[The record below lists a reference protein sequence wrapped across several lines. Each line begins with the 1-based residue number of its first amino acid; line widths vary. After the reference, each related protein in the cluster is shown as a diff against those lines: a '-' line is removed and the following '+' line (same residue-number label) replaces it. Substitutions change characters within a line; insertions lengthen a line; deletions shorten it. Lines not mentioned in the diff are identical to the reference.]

1 MAGGAAQQGLLLKP
15 ITTPV
20 SGSQELS
27 DWSKGLNP
35 DLFGEGGFLGETS
48 CISVVGIT
56 QLTSCVAGARVS
68 QAAGVTSRLQAVA
81 ICRCGVSPRGNMR
94 EELFQNKAPL
104 SPAPVCRWLFLIPS
118 REKPGAKLGPSSQ
131 QGA

>member
-1 MAGGAAQQGLLLKP
+1 MQQGVLLIP

-20 SGSQELS
+20 SGSRELS
-27 DWSKGLNP
+27 DWCKGPNP

-56 QLTSCVAGARVS
+56 RLTSCVAGARVF
-68 QAAGVTSRLQAVA
+68 QAAGVTSHLQAVA
-81 ICRCGVSPRGNMR
+81 ICRCGVSPRGNMQ
-94 EELFQNKAPL
+94 EGLFQNKAPL
-104 SPAPVCRWLFLIPS
+104 SPAPVRRWLFLIPS
-118 REKPGAKLGPSSQ
+118 REKPAAKLGTSSQ